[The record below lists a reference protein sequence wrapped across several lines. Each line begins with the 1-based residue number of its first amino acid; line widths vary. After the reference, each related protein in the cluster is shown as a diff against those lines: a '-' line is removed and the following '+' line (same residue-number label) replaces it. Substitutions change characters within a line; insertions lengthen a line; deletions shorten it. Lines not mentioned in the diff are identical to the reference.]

1 MAPSRSPS
9 QTEFAMLRSFRNWKV
24 VVGLIASTNLI
35 GSGAALAQG
44 WGEQRPLQ
52 FGIVGA
58 GGSAMTAEIYRRQFL
73 LGSQQLG
80 VAQVNNFNGGGG
92 GGGGGIS
99 GVTGSAQAS
108 SQLNNSNQVTFSAP
122 VTVEAG
128 GTLYLNTGP
137 QGGSTQTSTGTS
149 QGSTNSQS
157 TGGVSNLAGNQ
168 TASNAG
174 NGQVVQGGAAA
185 VSGRK
190 SGNFLNT
197 NP

>member
-1 MAPSRSPS
+1 
-9 QTEFAMLRSFRNWKV
+9 MLRSFRNWKV

-92 GGGGGIS
+92 GGGGGGIS
-99 GVTGSAQAS
+99 GVTGSAQAN
-108 SQLNNSNQVTFSAP
+108 SQLNNSNQVTFTAP

-137 QGGSTQTSTGTS
+137 QGSSTQTSTGTS

-174 NGQVVQGGAAA
+174 SGQVVQGGAAA